1 MLSFFCFSLHL
12 KRHIHKNEYKNN
24 FHFLTYKS
32 FIKVSFLLICH
43 FGQGSQTRTKL
54 ASSIRLTM
62 NQSQSRFFTC
72 ENRSFKYFER
82 TPWIGVWPKKP
93 FEMWADSTRSK
104 SCIYLLKIEKRELW
118 GVEHGFKNLTGRS
131 DRLNR
136 EPTIHLIWLWQITE
150 KELKTGNNREP
161 AGSTVKTRNWYGW
174 SGYWNVWW

>member
-1 MLSFFCFSLHL
+1 M
-12 KRHIHKNEYKNN
+12 
-24 FHFLTYKS
+24 TYKS
-32 FIKVSFLLICH
+32 SIKVSFLLIFH
-43 FGQGSQTRTKL
+43 FGQGSQTRTGL
-54 ASSIRLTM
+54 ANPIELTM

-72 ENRSFKYFER
+72 KNRSFKYFER

-93 FEMWADSTRSK
+93 SEMWIGSSGSK

-150 KELKTGNNREP
+150 KELKTRNNREP